1 MLCAQPKTRMEKK
14 MYRKLISIL
23 TAVAVTLGVSIH
35 AAADTTAEDAADY
48 RVAIMTS
55 LRGHIGAASM
65 TVRGLVDDRGQL
77 VNHAQGIANSAMEL
91 GNIFPEGS
99 NVGES
104 EALAVIWE
112 EPEEF
117 AAAIMKVQDASLA
130 FVDAAETGDAEA
142 IGFAFRNLGMACRGC
157 HDQFRVA
164 HD

>member
-1 MLCAQPKTRMEKK
+1 MEKT
-14 MYRKLISIL
+14 MYRKLITIL
-23 TAVAVTLGVSIH
+23 TAVAVTLGFSIH
-35 AAADTTAEDAADY
+35 AAADATPEDAADY

-77 VNHAQGIANSAMEL
+77 VNHAEGIANSAMEL
-91 GNIFPEGS
+91 GNIFPAGS

-104 EALAVIWE
+104 EALPVIWE
-112 EPEEF
+112 KPEEF
-117 AAAIMKVQDASLA
+117 AAAIVKVQDAALA
-130 FVDAAETGDAEA
+130 FVDAAEGGDAET
-142 IGFAFRNLGMACRGC
+142 IGSAFKNLGMACRGC

>member
-1 MLCAQPKTRMEKK
+1 MEKK

-35 AAADTTAEDAADY
+35 AAADTTPEDAADY
-48 RVAIMTS
+48 RLAIMTS

-77 VNHAQGIANSAMEL
+77 VNHAQGIANSVMEL
-91 GNIFPEGS
+91 GNIFPAGS
-99 NVGES
+99 NIADS
-104 EALAVIWE
+104 EALPVIWE

-117 AAAIMKVQDASLA
+117 AAAIMKAQDASLA
-130 FVDAAETGDAEA
+130 FVEAAESGDAEA
-142 IGFAFRNLGMACRGC
+142 IGGAFRELGGACRGC
-157 HDQFRVA
+157 HDRFRIA

>member
-1 MLCAQPKTRMEKK
+1 MQ
-14 MYRKLISIL
+14 MYRQLIIIL
-23 TAVAVTLGVSIH
+23 TAVGVALGLSIH
-35 AAADTTAEDAADY
+35 AAADTMPEDAADY
-48 RVAIMTS
+48 RVSIMTT

-77 VNHAQGIANSAMEL
+77 VNHAKGIANSAMEL

-104 EALAVIWE
+104 EALPVIWE
-112 EPEEF
+112 EPEDF

-130 FVDAAETGDAEA
+130 FVDAAESGDADA
-142 IGFAFRNLGMACRGC
+142 IGGAFRELGMACRGC